1 VETLKTMQCRTA
13 FVTGGGSGIGLALA
27 ETLARRGARV
37 AAFDVRFSDAARSQ
51 LRQTCPDA
59 VFLEV
64 DVRDAAGVAIAVN
77 QAVERIG
84 PPDVAVN
91 SAGVQ
96 VARPF
101 LDISSERFDFV
112 IDINLKG
119 SRNFAA
125 AVLPHMRSGSRLVLV
140 ASLAGIVSNYGY
152 AAYSSS
158 KFGVVGLASALR
170 IECKTRGIVV
180 SAICPPEVPTP
191 MVDEER
197 RTAPAV
203 TMQTKQFAGTVS
215 LPDLCTQVMAGLER
229 ARFMIVPGSW
239 RARFTAFLA
248 RAFPRLLARITD
260 RMVAQALRAS

>member
-1 VETLKTMQCRTA
+1 MQCQAA

-27 ETLARRGARV
+27 ETLATRGARI
-37 AAFDVRFSDAARSQ
+37 ATFDLGFSDAARAR
-51 LRQTCPDA
+51 LRKVCPEA
-59 VFLEV
+59 LFFEV
-64 DVRDAAGVAIAVN
+64 DVRDAAGVGAAVN
-77 QAVERIG
+77 KAVQQIG
-84 PPDVAVN
+84 APDVAIN

-101 LDISSERFDFV
+101 LEISSERYDLV
-112 IDINLKG
+112 VDVNLKG

-125 AVLPHMRSGSRLVLV
+125 AVLPHMRSGGHFALV
-140 ASLAGIVSNYGY
+140 ASIAGVVSNYGY

-170 IECKTRGIVV
+170 IECKAQGIVV

-203 TMQTKQFAGTVS
+203 TMQTKQFAGTVT
-215 LPDLCTQVMAGLER
+215 LPDLCTQVMRGLER
-229 ARFMIVPGSW
+229 GQFMIVPGSW
-239 RARFTAFLA
+239 RARLTVFLA
-248 RAFPRLLARITD
+248 RAFPRLLARVTD
-260 RMVAQALRAS
+260 RMVAQGLRTH

>member
-1 VETLKTMQCRTA
+1 MQCKTA
-13 FVTGGGSGIGLALA
+13 LISGGGSGIGLALA

-37 AAFDVRFSDAARSQ
+37 AAFDLKFSDAARAR
-51 LRQTCPDA
+51 LRQACPQA
-59 VFLEV
+59 LFFEV
-64 DVRDAAGVAIAVN
+64 DIRDAAGVKAAVGD
-77 QAVERIG
+77 AVQQLG
-84 PPDVAVN
+84 APDVAIN

-101 LDISSERFDFV
+101 LDLSSEQYDFV
-112 IDINLKG
+112 IDVNLKG

-125 AVLPHMRSGSRLVLV
+125 AVLPHMRSGAHLALV
-140 ASLAGIVSNYGY
+140 ASLAGVVSNYGY

-170 IECKTRGIVV
+170 IECKTQGIVV

-203 TMQTKQFAGTVS
+203 TMQTKQFAGTVT
-215 LPDLCTQVMAGLER
+215 LPDLCTQVMHGLER
-229 ARFMIVPGSW
+229 DRFMIVPGSW
-239 RARFTAFLA
+239 RARFTVFMS
-248 RAFPRLLARITD
+248 RTFPRLLARITD
-260 RMVAQALRAS
+260 RLVAQALRAR